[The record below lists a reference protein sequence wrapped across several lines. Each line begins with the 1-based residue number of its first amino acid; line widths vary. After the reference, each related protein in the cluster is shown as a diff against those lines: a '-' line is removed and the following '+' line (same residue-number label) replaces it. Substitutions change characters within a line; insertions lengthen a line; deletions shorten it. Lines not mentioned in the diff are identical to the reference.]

1 VFRAAVILGKEVKEF
16 EEEKMDFELN
26 NRQKQ
31 IQLAAREFAE
41 GMFPQFAEDCDL
53 HETFPMELWKKACE
67 LGFIGVFIKK
77 EYGGLGLGCLE
88 NGLIAEEFWRVDPGC
103 GNIILST
110 LGSEFILLYGSEEQK
125 KKYLPLLPKGEAI
138 MGMAITEPDAGSDV
152 SSIRTF
158 AQKKENHYVINGNK
172 MYITNGN
179 IAQFLV
185 VFCLTNESEASRF
198 KRHSAIIVE
207 TDRKGFEAKKLVRK
221 LGARASETA
230 EIRFAN
236 VEVPRG
242 NLIGSDEGEGFQQLM
257 GVFNRTRITVA
268 AQGVGIAQG
277 GLEKAIKYSK
287 ERKQF
292 GSPIASFQGIQFKLA
307 EMVTLI
313 EAARCLYHKAA
324 WMADSGKIDPKM
336 MSIAK
341 WYAGEVAVKVI
352 DEVLQIHGGYGY
364 LGESGIERMYRDA
377 KIVEIV
383 EGTKEIEKMIIAR
396 ELLGRY

>member
-1 VFRAAVILGKEVKEF
+1 
-16 EEEKMDFELN
+16 MDFELS

-31 IQLAAREFAE
+31 IRLAAREFAE

-53 HETFPMELWKKACE
+53 SETFPMDLWKKACE
-67 LGFIGVFIKK
+67 LGFIGVFINK
-77 EYGGLGLGCLE
+77 EYGGLGLGCFE
-88 NGLIAEEFWRVDPGC
+88 NGLIAEEFWRIDPGC

-125 KKYLPLLPKGEAI
+125 KKYLTLLPKGEAI

-152 SSIRTF
+152 SSIRTL
-158 AQKKENHYVINGNK
+158 AQKKGDHYIINGNK

-185 VFCLTNESEASRF
+185 VFCLTSETESSRF

-207 TDRKGFEAKKLVRK
+207 TDRAGFEAKKLVRK

-230 EIRFAN
+230 EIRFGN
-236 VEVPRG
+236 VEVPQE
-242 NLIGSDEGEGFQQLM
+242 NLIGSEEGEGFQQLM

-292 GSPIASFQGIQFKLA
+292 GSPIATFQGIQFKLA

-313 EAARCLYHKAA
+313 EAARCLYYKAA
-324 WMADSGKIDPKM
+324 WMADNGKIDPKI

-396 ELLGRY
+396 ELLGRF

>member
-1 VFRAAVILGKEVKEF
+1 
-16 EEEKMDFELN
+16 MDFELDN
-26 NRQKQ
+26 SQKQ
-31 IQLAAREFAE
+31 IRLAAREFAE
-41 GMFPQFAEDCDL
+41 GMFPQFAENCDL
-53 HETFPMELWKKACE
+53 NETFPIELWKKACE
-67 LGFIGVFIKK
+67 LGFIGVFIEE
-77 EYGGLGLGCLE
+77 EYGGAGLGCLE
-88 NGLIAEEFWRVDPGC
+88 NALIAEEFWRVDPGC

-110 LGSEFILLYGSEEQK
+110 LGSEFILLYGSKEQK
-125 KKYLPLLPKGEAI
+125 KRYLPLLPKGKAI
-138 MGMAITEPDAGSDV
+138 MGMAITEPDAGSDI
-152 SSIRTF
+152 SSIRTL
-158 AQKKENHYVINGNK
+158 AEKRGDHYVINGNK

-185 VFCLTNESEASRF
+185 VFCLTNEAESSRF

-207 TDRKGFEAKKLVRK
+207 TDRKGFEATKLVRK

-230 EIRFAN
+230 EIRFDN
-236 VEVPRG
+236 VEVPRE
-242 NLIGSDEGEGFQQLM
+242 NLIGAEEGEGFQQLM
-257 GVFNRTRITVA
+257 EVFNRTRITVA

-287 ERKQF
+287 SRKQF
-292 GSPIASFQGIQFKLA
+292 GNAIASFQGIQFKLA

-313 EAARCLYHKAA
+313 EAARCLYYKAA
-324 WMADSGKIDPKM
+324 WMADNGKIDPKI

-341 WYAGEVAVKVI
+341 WYAGEVAVKVV

-396 ELLGRY
+396 EILGRL